1 MTVPAAR
8 GASFLVAGLIGLGVV
23 GCGGDPLAW
32 VPDFE
37 DPRGILDLREAH
49 GGGCV
54 YLWRDDGGSYQLTLP
69 AGWTVRAGNYL
80 QPPSASEFGIPDGA
94 EVRVHGEAGDTPSP
108 ACNGD
113 PFVVEAIEVIRRPD

>member
-1 MTVPAAR
+1 VTAPAAR
-8 GASFLVAGLIGLGVV
+8 SASFLAAGLIGLGVV

-37 DPRGILDLREAH
+37 DPHGILDLREAY

-54 YLWRDDGGSYQLTLP
+54 YLWRDDGGSHHLTLP
-69 AGWTVRAGNYL
+69 AGWTVRAGTYL

-94 EVRVHGEAGDTPSP
+94 EVRVRGEAGGTSSP
-108 ACNGD
+108 GCNGD
-113 PFVVEAIEVIRRPD
+113 PFVVEEIEVIRRPE